1 MSTMEERN
9 IFAENLQRLMDKRG
23 KSRNDLAFE
32 TGIKYATI
40 CEWLN
45 KRKYPRIDKIQL
57 LADYFGVGK
66 MDLIDKR
73 IPSAP
78 SKGYRIPVLGS
89 VPAGIPI
96 EAIEDIVDYEEI
108 PESMARNGE
117 YFGLRVDGE
126 SMKPIFNSGDTVII
140 QKQDSADTGDYV
152 VAMINGG
159 EATLKRLKRFDDGI
173 ILIPN
178 NPEFFPVTYTNDQI
192 ESLPVRILGKVVEL
206 RRKF

>member
-1 MSTMEERN
+1 MKILNFGNNLRRLREEHGLSMDLFCTYFNERYDAKLNKSTISRYEKELQEPAMSTA
-9 IFAENLQRLMDKRG
+9 IKIAEFFSVEID
-23 KSRNDLAFE
+23 DLLYDSE
-32 TGIKYATI
+32 SIK
-40 CEWLN
+40 
-45 KRKYPRIDKIQL
+45 
-57 LADYFGVGK
+57 GVK
-66 MDLIDKR
+66 
-73 IPSAP
+73 
-78 SKGYRIPVLGS
+78 IPVLGS

-117 YFGLRVDGE
+117 YFGLRVNGE
-126 SMKPIFNSGDTVII
+126 SMVPIFNNGDTVII

-178 NPEFFPVTYTNDQI
+178 NPEFFPVTYTNEQI